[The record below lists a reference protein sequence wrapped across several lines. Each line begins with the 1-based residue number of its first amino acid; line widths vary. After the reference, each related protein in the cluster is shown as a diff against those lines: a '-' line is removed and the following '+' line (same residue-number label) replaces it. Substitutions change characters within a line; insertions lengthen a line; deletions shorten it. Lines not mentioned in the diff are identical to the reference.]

1 MNQITEPLKFIN
13 WRELGEV
20 VEQSVNDTAYI
31 TVKDY
36 VQVVGAIP
44 ENRVRNASQ
53 ELMALSK
60 IFSFK
65 VIQGKSIQYPYRVLE
80 AAFWTVFVTA
90 EERDKILVA
99 SGPNASKEAK
109 QEANDILD
117 TLMVEP
123 PKFLLN

>member
-1 MNQITEPLKFIN
+1 MNQVAEPLKFIN
-13 WRELGEV
+13 WQDLGEI
-20 VEQSVNDTAYI
+20 VEQSAHDTAFV

-36 VQVVGAIP
+36 ALVVRAKP
-44 ENRVRNASQ
+44 ENRVRSASQ

-60 IFSFK
+60 IFKFN
-65 VIQGKSIQYPYRVLE
+65 VIQGKPNQYPFRVLE
-80 AAFWTVFVTA
+80 AVFWTVFVTA
-90 EERDKILVA
+90 EERDKILEA
-99 SGPNASKEAK
+99 SRPNASKKAR